1 MKLIKFWASWCSPC
15 GQQTKEFE
23 ENPIDVEVMSV
34 NIEEDEEDLAS
45 IYKVRSL
52 PTMILINNEEVINKW
67 VGFTKSKVI
76 NDYINGVREGK
87 SSEGE

>member
-1 MKLIKFWASWCSPC
+1 MKLIKFWASWCGPC

-87 SSEGE
+87 SPEGE

>member
-1 MKLIKFWASWCSPC
+1 MKLIKFWASWCGPC
-15 GQQTKEFE
+15 SQQTKEFE

-67 VGFTKSKVI
+67 VGFTKSKII

-87 SSEGE
+87 SPGGE